1 MKDIAQMSQVG
12 YERLLN
18 TVASV
23 LRTQRRFIK
32 IESEKR
38 IDPLIVH
45 YTVKKRGEHN
55 RYLVSA
61 IEISSRVIFKN
72 EGLIL

>member
-1 MKDIAQMSQVG
+1 MKDIKDMSQVG

-18 TVASV
+18 TLASV
-23 LRTQRRFIK
+23 LHTQRRFIK

-45 YTVKKRGEHN
+45 YTVKKRSEHN

-61 IEISSRVIFKN
+61 IEISNRIIFKN
-72 EGLIL
+72 EGLII